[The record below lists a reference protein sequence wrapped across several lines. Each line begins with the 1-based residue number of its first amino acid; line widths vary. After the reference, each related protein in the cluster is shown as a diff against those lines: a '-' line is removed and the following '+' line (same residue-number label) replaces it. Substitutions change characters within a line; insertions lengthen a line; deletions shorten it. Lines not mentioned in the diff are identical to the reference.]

1 MAPKKMDLRLQSEI
15 LRRRVFG
22 NSTTIQRYQIPL
34 PSANIQPPLRGKGKL
49 MTKPY
54 IPYTSSPSSSTGLLA
69 GLFVPQH
76 TAPASSTQVV
86 QPSSYNRL
94 PSLPKQE
101 TKIDS
106 LLQSIQNMDDLSLVP
121 KWQADWKRKRALE
134 VSQILRDYG
143 EYNGLVWD
151 ATSGIANPYMKFMTL
166 WKYPSYQNRFSPNGQ
181 FKSLE
186 FPDSSII
193 VDLPHFNASLSRY
206 LDCYSDDCALPT
218 EWASWAGDMFTYA
231 AHLDSLRTKNNLSY
245 AAVLDSAKKHIGGN
259 DSLYSKFFGTG
270 DFYADIDARNIASL
284 ISNRNLSLYDAIDRY
299 YKQNEFSRFITFVN
313 SYGGWKK
320 FAEKVNKHYFFP
332 LTVKLNP
339 YLLEI
344 SKRAFMNKVLK
355 GLLNEIGLD

>member
-1 MAPKKMDLRLQSEI
+1 MQSEI

-22 NSTTIQRYQIPL
+22 NSTAKQRYQIPL
-34 PSANIQPPLRGKGKL
+34 PSANIQPPLRGKGK
-49 MTKPY
+49 THGRTVHPVHKHTTPDKR
-54 IPYTSSPSSSTGLLA
+54 TSSISHDPALDSTRK
-69 GLFVPQH
+69 FN
-76 TAPASSTQVV
+76 ASSTASAYERYLSQ
-86 QPSSYNRL
+86 
-94 PSLPKQE
+94 PKQE
-101 TKIDS
+101 AKIDS

-121 KWQADWKRKRALE
+121 KWRADWTIKRALE
-134 VSQILRDYG
+134 VSQVLRDYG

-151 ATSGIANPYMKFMTL
+151 ATSGIANPYMKFMTQ
-166 WKYPSYQNRFSPNGQ
+166 WKYPSYQNSFSQNGQ

-186 FPDSSII
+186 FPDSSIV

-231 AHLDSLRTKNNLSY
+231 AHLDAVRTKNSLSY
-245 AAVLDSAKKHIGGN
+245 AAILDSAKKHIGGN

-284 ISNRNLSLYDAIDRY
+284 INNKNLSLYDAIDRY
-299 YKQNEFSRFITFVN
+299 YKQKEFGRFITFVN

-332 LTVKLNP
+332 LTIKLNP
-339 YLLEI
+339 YLLKI

-355 GLLNEIGLD
+355 GLLNEIGMD

>member
-1 MAPKKMDLRLQSEI
+1 
-15 LRRRVFG
+15 
-22 NSTTIQRYQIPL
+22 
-34 PSANIQPPLRGKGKL
+34 
-49 MTKPY
+49 MTEPY
-54 IPYTSSPSSSTGLLA
+54 IPYTNSTSSSTGLLA
-69 GLFVPQH
+69 SLLVPQQ
-76 TAPASSTQVV
+76 TAPASSTRVV
-86 QPSSYNRL
+86 PPSAYNRL
-94 PSLPKQE
+94 LSLPKQE

-106 LLQSIQNMDDLSLVP
+106 LLQSIQNIDDLSLVP
-121 KWQADWKRKRALE
+121 KWRADWKMKRALE
-134 VSQILRDYG
+134 VSQVLRDYG
-143 EYNGLVWD
+143 KYNGLVWD
-151 ATSGIANPYMKFMTL
+151 ATSGVANPYMKFMTQ
-166 WKYPSYQNRFSPNGQ
+166 WKYPSYQNNFSPSGQ

-186 FPDSSII
+186 FSDSSIV

-231 AHLDSLRTKNNLSY
+231 AHLDSLRTKNSLSY

-259 DSLYSKFFGTG
+259 DSQYSKFFGTG

-284 ISNRNLSLYDAIDRY
+284 INNKNLSLYDAIDRY
-299 YKQNEFSRFITFVN
+299 YKQKEFGRFITFVN

>member
-1 MAPKKMDLRLQSEI
+1 
-15 LRRRVFG
+15 
-22 NSTTIQRYQIPL
+22 
-34 PSANIQPPLRGKGKL
+34 
-49 MTKPY
+49 
-54 IPYTSSPSSSTGLLA
+54 
-69 GLFVPQH
+69 
-76 TAPASSTQVV
+76 
-86 QPSSYNRL
+86 
-94 PSLPKQE
+94 
-101 TKIDS
+101 
-106 LLQSIQNMDDLSLVP
+106 MDDLSLVP
-121 KWQADWKRKRALE
+121 KWRADWKIKRALE
-134 VSQILRDYG
+134 VSQVLRDYG

-151 ATSGIANPYMKFMTL
+151 ATSGIANPYMKFMTQ
-166 WKYPSYQNRFSPNGQ
+166 WKYPRYQNSFSKNGQ

-186 FPDSSII
+186 FPDSSIV

-231 AHLDSLRTKNNLSY
+231 AHLDAVRTKNSLSY
-245 AAVLDSAKKHIGGN
+245 AAILDSAKKHIGGN

-284 ISNRNLSLYDAIDRY
+284 INNKNLSLYDAIDRY
-299 YKQNEFSRFITFVN
+299 YKQKEVGRFITFVN

-332 LTVKLNP
+332 LTIKLNP

-355 GLLNEIGLD
+355 GLLNEIGMD